1 MSAYSELVMDHYM
14 RPRNRGKIENPD
26 GVGEVGNPV
35 CGDMMTIMIK
45 VKEGRVEDIKFETF
59 GCGAAVAVSSIVTE
73 MAKGKT
79 LQEAL
84 QIKTETLAAQLGELP
99 KNELHCSNLGA
110 DALHKAIMD
119 YYDRQK
125 GRPKKTRGRK
135 GRIPGTGGSIATA
148 PIASTSFPPGRP
160 CAATAGSLR
169 ALK

>member
-1 MSAYSELVMDHYM
+1 MSAYSELVMQHYES
-14 RPRNRGKIENPD
+14 PRNRGRIEDPD

-45 VKEGRVEDIKFETF
+45 VKEDRIDEIKFETF

-79 LQEAL
+79 LKEAL
-84 QIKTETLAAQLGELP
+84 KISTETLAAQLGELP

-125 GRPKKTRGRK
+125 GRQKKTRGGKVEYQRDSGQNCYCPYCEHELPSGK
-135 GRIPGTGGSIATA
+135 PLCTNCGK
-148 PIASTSFPPGRP
+148 STE
-160 CAATAGSLR
+160 TE
-169 ALK
+169 